1 MIKRTTIFTLKEKQ
15 IFETVAEFKAVTD
28 SEDGDFQN
36 HLIAAG
42 VDVTDD
48 SVYQEVLLTTPDG
61 TDLLYG
67 TGTSMKITIAY
78 ADQEQLDSVAD
89 SYVNFLEELDYER
102 PVYLNESTN
111 HLF

>member
-1 MIKRTTIFTLKEKQ
+1 MIKITTIFTPKEKQ

-48 SVYQEVLLTTPDG
+48 SVYQEAVVTED
-61 TDLLYG
+61 DN
-67 TGTSMKITIAY
+67 TSLKITIAY
-78 ADQEQLDSVAD
+78 ADQEQIDTVNESFANYVAG
-89 SYVNFLEELDYER
+89 LDYER
-102 PVYLNESTN
+102 PVETGVLSED

>member
-1 MIKRTTIFTLKEKQ
+1 MIKITTIFTPKEKQ

-28 SEDGDFQN
+28 SEGYFDLPS

-48 SVYQEVLLTTPDG
+48 SVYQEAVVTED
-61 TDLLYG
+61 DN
-67 TGTSMKITIAY
+67 TSLKITIAY
-78 ADQEQLDSVAD
+78 ADQEQIDTVNESFANYVAG
-89 SYVNFLEELDYER
+89 LDYEK
-102 PVYLNESTN
+102 PVGVLSED

>member
-1 MIKRTTIFTLKEKQ
+1 MIKITTIFTPKEKQ

-48 SVYQEVLLTTPDG
+48 SVYQEAVVTED
-61 TDLLYG
+61 DN
-67 TGTSMKITIAY
+67 TSLKITIAY
-78 ADQEQLDSVAD
+78 ADQEQIDTVMESLANYLAGLDSD
-89 SYVNFLEELDYER
+89 I
-102 PVYLNESTN
+102 PVETGVQSED